1 MIEQVRL
8 ADGTDAYVVPLE
20 RTDREAL
27 AAEFESLAP
36 ETRRRRFLAPVAHL
50 SEAMLH
56 QLVDD
61 VDGIDHVAL
70 VLFVFDEED
79 VATGAAL
86 GRMIRYDDQP
96 DTADI
101 AVTVDESFRGRGI
114 ASAMVAELLRQRPHG
129 VRHVLTQVLAD
140 NAPSLNMLRH
150 LGPLEVT
157 QAGGNVLEV
166 RVDLPPEE
174 ERDDEPDEEGPGRL
188 AG

>member
-1 MIEQVRL
+1 MATEL
-8 ADGTDAYVVPLE
+8 LLKDGTRAITWSLLKEDKEGLAEAYLRLGP
-20 RTDREAL
+20 D
-27 AAEFESLAP
+27 SKYH
-36 ETRRRRFLAPVAHL
+36 RFLTAVPKLTDH
-50 SEAMLH
+50 MLEK
-56 QLVDD
+56 LVDD

-79 VATGAAL
+79 VATGAAI